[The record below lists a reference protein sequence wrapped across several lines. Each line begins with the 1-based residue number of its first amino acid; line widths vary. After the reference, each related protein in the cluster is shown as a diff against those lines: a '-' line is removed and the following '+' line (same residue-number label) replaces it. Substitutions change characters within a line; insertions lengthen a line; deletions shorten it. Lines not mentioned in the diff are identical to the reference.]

1 MARRRLWRNDVVRS
15 YWRTRHP
22 LLRFLCLHEAATS
35 PFVVAISYP
44 SNNFAIIHLHFG
56 DCLCGTLFSSR
67 WSAME
72 FRRCMPPC
80 TRFIAREDPHSKCIL
95 CLGFS
100 HAREAV
106 YGTSNCEICDDFRLI
121 TLRSR
126 LEDYERESSKFSR
139 RASSTNAPP
148 REIAASREAAASR
161 RAASWGS
168 DVELEEMESEQTGLA
183 FSLPPSSERARANS
197 PVEFLPDFQ
206 FPSPKARDFVSFGL
220 DDILHTAASDSEDF
234 GPALAD
240 ALPPSSQEAR
250 PSAAYSE
257 LVDVLSRA
265 TEKLALDWP
274 DEPRESRASKLDDR
288 FLIGAHSKLERRK
301 LPFFSDLHREIS
313 SSWKQPFSSR
323 LTNATAADFT
333 NLVGSVEQGYTAM
346 PVIEDTL
353 ASHLS
358 PSLAPS
364 WKSRPLLPSKPC
376 RTTSALIGKSYI
388 AAGQAG
394 MALHT
399 MAILQAYQADVLKE
413 MDEGTGLTPEAVKE
427 LRRATDLA
435 LRATKHTARA
445 VGRSMA
451 ASVAAERHLWLNL
464 TEIREREKTFL
475 MDAPISQSGL
485 FGEAVSA
492 VVDKFRSAKTQSAAL
507 NQFMPRR
514 ARDFS
519 TPSSSVSRE
528 QPPPR
533 REPPSGGA
541 QATRLPPTTVWGAR
555 GRSSS
560 RQQPRKRVNMKRPNK
575 PAASAN
581 PGRSWPPGRN
591 EESRFT
597 VTGRGQTAK
606 AFLPAPNALSSLK
619 SVTTTLRGLV
629 CRSNS
634 PSFSLG
640 LAVGGR
646 VHLSPFAA
654 RPLAAGEPHV
664 RRHSCFSPAVYGT
677 RAGHPSAQHFSL
689 RHPEQGRR
697 GLSFTVVG
705 AAASRPSRHPIS
717 GMSSLARHYDSSVT
731 LPSRMGAFTRGIAVG
746 SPHNSNRLHSSV
758 WEKSPPFRRGSPD
771 SSKQRRQ
778 GFCSTTG
785 TFLPPAE
792 RSNRGSTAVG
802 SRTRFLQPLLPR
814 SKEGR
819 RLEAYPGSTAFE
831 SFPLQREVQNADDEN
846 HHVSGSGGRLVCHH
860 RPEGCVFSHP
870 GRSQSGGKA
879 YQYKVLP
886 FGLALAP
893 RTFTKCMDAALAP
906 LRLQG
911 IRVLN
916 YLDDRLILAHSRE
929 LVSRHRD
936 IVLGHIHSLGLRM
949 NAKKS
954 VLLPSQRTVFL
965 GVHLDSVQMQ
975 ARLAPARI
983 PVFTACLARFKLDHH
998 VSVATCRRLLGLMAA
1013 ASPVLPLGLLHMRP
1027 FLWWMKEL
1035 RLHPTVPATRLVRV
1049 SRSCCRHLLM
1059 WRDPVF
1065 LRSGVRMGAIH
1076 RRHMI
1081 TTDASMTGWGAV
1093 FEGRPASGEWKEEF
1107 LFWHINCLELRAVF
1121 LALKYFLP
1129 VLGEH
1134 HVIVRTDNMAVVSHI
1149 NRQGGSRSRTLD
1161 RLARHLLLWSQ
1172 DKFLSLRA
1180 VHVPGVLNLAADFL
1194 SRQKL
1199 KPGEWMLNR
1208 QTVSQIWD
1216 LFGKAEMDLFASQES
1231 SQCPLWFS
1239 QSFPTTLGI
1248 DAFAHPWPNVSL
1260 YAFPPIKLIP
1270 AVLCRVKVSGAR
1282 LLLIAPFWPSQT
1294 WFSELTP
1301 LLYRPPWEIPIRRDL
1316 LSQLQ
1321 GKIWHP
1327 QPELWKLWVWPIQGQ
1342 GL

>member
-1 MARRRLWRNDVVRS
+1 
-15 YWRTRHP
+15 
-22 LLRFLCLHEAATS
+22 
-35 PFVVAISYP
+35 
-44 SNNFAIIHLHFG
+44 
-56 DCLCGTLFSSR
+56 
-67 WSAME
+67 ME

-95 CLGFS
+95 CLGYS

-106 YGTSNCEICDDFRLI
+106 YGTSNCKICDDFRLI

-148 REIAASREAAASR
+148 REIAASREAAPSR

-183 FSLPPSSERARANS
+183 FSLPPSPDRARANS

-234 GPALAD
+234 GPASAD
-240 ALPPSSQEAR
+240 ALPPNGQGAR

-288 FLIGAHSKLERRK
+288 FLISAHSKLERRK

-323 LTNATAADFT
+323 LTNAAAADFT

-346 PVIEDTL
+346 PVTEDTL

-464 TEIREREKTFL
+464 TEIREKEKVFL

-485 FGEAVSA
+485 FGEAVNA

-507 NQFMPRR
+507 KKIMQRR

-528 QPPPR
+528 QPLPR

-541 QATRLPPTTVWGAR
+541 QATRPPPTAVWGAR

-560 RQQPRKRVNMKRPNK
+560 RQQPRKRVNMKRPDK

-606 AFLPAPNALSSLK
+606 AFLPAPNTLSSLK
-619 SVTTTLRGLV
+619 SVTATLRGLV

-640 LAVGGR
+640 LAVEGR
-646 VHLSPFAA
+646 VRLSPFAA
-654 RPLAAGEPHV
+654 RPFAAGEPHV

-689 RHPEQGRR
+689 RHPKQGRR
-697 GLSFTVVG
+697 GLSFTVEG

-717 GMSSLARHYDSSVT
+717 GMSSLARHHDSSVT

-778 GFCSTTG
+778 GLCSTTG

-831 SFPLQREVQNADDEN
+831 SCPLQREVQDADYEN
-846 HHVSGSGGRLVCHH
+846 HHVSGPGRRLVCHH
-860 RPEGCVFSHP
+860 RPEGCVFFHIQVVQ
-870 GRSQSGGKA
+870 RHRRFLRFAFGGKA
-879 YQYKVLP
+879 YQYRVLP

-916 YLDDRLILAHSRE
+916 YLDDWLILAHSRE

-965 GVHLDSVQMQ
+965 GVRLDSVQMQ

-983 PVFTACLARFKLDHH
+983 PVFTACLARFKLGHH
-998 VSVATCRRLLGLMAA
+998 VSVGTCRRLLGLMAA

-1093 FEGRPASGEWKEEF
+1093 FEGRPASGEWEEEF

-1121 LALKYFLP
+1121 LALKCFLP

-1216 LFGKAEMDLFASQES
+1216 LFGKAEVDLFASQES

-1239 QSFPTTLGI
+1239 LSFPTTLGI
-1248 DAFAHPWPNVSL
+1248 DAFAHPWPNVNL

-1270 AVLCRVKVSGAR
+1270 AVLCRVKVSSAR

-1342 GL
+1342 GLWLMVCLPKFRKP